1 MRELVLARHAE
12 SEFNVLER
20 LNGDASV
27 EVVLTEDGRAQA
39 RALGAEAGP
48 VDLCRTHIV
57 SADARDRGARAGRER
72 RSSSSQSWTNS
83 GSAGSRARAG
93 RRVFEEWVLTSPPD
107 EGAPGGGESRVDA
120 VRRFVRGYRTL
131 LARPEERI
139 GAIAHGAPVRYVLLA
154 LAGKPPARVLEGVDL
169 GRPFTIAAA
178 ELDRAVDVLETWAAS
193 PAF

>member
-12 SEFNVLER
+12 SEFNLLER

-27 EVVLTEDGRAQA
+27 EVALTEEGRAQA

-48 VDLCRTHIV
+48 VDIVAHTSFRRTRET
-57 SADARDRGARAGRER
+57 AELAWPGTPLLELRELDEFGFGRFE
-72 RSSSSQSWTNS
+72 
-83 GSAGSRARAG
+83 GSRWAEG
-93 RRVFEEWVLTSPPD
+93 FEEWVLTSPPD

-120 VRRFVRGYRTL
+120 VCRFARGYRTL

-154 LAGKPPARVLEGVDL
+154 LAGNPPARVLEGVDL
-169 GRPFTIAAA
+169 GRPFTITAA
-178 ELDRAVDVLETWAAS
+178 ELERAVDVLETWAAS